1 VAATFAAPS
10 PDRRREHA
18 FEEHTGEV
26 LLRLSAKTLAEL
38 FAEAG
43 TALAELMAGDDEPF
57 SADGEAESVVVEAR
71 DRDAL
76 LVAWINELIYRSETR
91 KRVYTEFAIETA
103 SEQVLRGRIRGFV
116 PTHLRTPVKAATLHR
131 LRVEHDEHGY
141 RAEVVLD
148 V

>member
-1 VAATFAAPS
+1 VAATFAPASAEQPS
-10 PDRRREHA
+10 EHA

-26 LLRLSAKTLAEL
+26 LLRLSAPALAEL

-43 TALAELMAGDDEPF
+43 RALAELMAGDDRPF
-57 SADGEAESVVVEAR
+57 TADGEPESVMVDAP
-71 DRDAL
+71 DCGAL
-76 LVAWINELIYRSETR
+76 LAAWINELIYRSETR
-91 KRVYTEFAIETA
+91 KRVYTEFAIEA
-103 SEQVLRGRIRGFV
+103 ADEQVLSGKIRGFV

-131 LRVEHDEHGY
+131 LRVEHDQHGY